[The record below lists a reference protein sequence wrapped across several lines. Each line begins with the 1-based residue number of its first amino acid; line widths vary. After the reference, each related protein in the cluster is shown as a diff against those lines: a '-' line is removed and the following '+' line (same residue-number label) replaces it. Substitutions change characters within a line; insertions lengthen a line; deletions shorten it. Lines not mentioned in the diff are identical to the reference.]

1 MTREMKGKR
10 RPNGVPQRA
19 GFVRI
24 SRAASCRRAHP
35 SRRKWARPMHVGLL
49 AFTRSAR
56 RSPIRRGDAVL
67 ARASRAPRRR
77 RRRRSRFRDPR
88 RASPR
93 ASRRVRFARRVA
105 RARLGSF
112 GALRR
117 RGAVAA
123 RATARA
129 RVSVMACVIA

>member
-1 MTREMKGKR
+1 LSACSSIATKVGEADTRWLLHVLRVVR
-10 RPNGVPQRA
+10 RFGVGTR
-19 GFVRI
+19 F
-24 SRAASCRRAHP
+24 SRARRA
-35 SRRKWARPMHVGLL
+35 RRE
-49 AFTRSAR
+49 
-56 RSPIRRGDAVL
+56 GDDDDD
-67 ARASRAPRRR
+67 RASETL
-77 RRRRSRFRDPR
+77 
-88 RASPR
+88 
-93 ASRRVRFARRVA
+93 VA